1 MVDYAYA
8 HLFEEDN
15 VEKQWIIDYGD
26 GLITNENLDTQSI
39 ELTESLCSESE
50 LKFGCCE
57 SSCLKFKCS
66 DVAVSLTGKWITA
79 SIVLDSHEDAPFV
92 VGTYKVESDK
102 LTADRMHR
110 EVVAYDA
117 MRDIINSSMIEWYNS
132 VFPSGNE
139 RVPMHSFRQ
148 KFADHFGLEQAGAVG
163 NVLEDGTLSLDLV
176 NDRVYLSKTIQV
188 GEGTET
194 DNGTEQ
200 VSILKESSL
209 SGLDVISAICEINGC
224 FCHIN
229 RKGELE
235 YVYLKQDT
243 MGLYPSE
250 TLYPGHAPDYLPQ
263 AKTLNLYPQEP
274 DSFEIKR
281 SCCASCKYE
290 DYLVKPITKLQIR
303 QNEDDVGCVYPEG
316 EISKDDNCYIIED
329 NFLVYGKGAEEL
341 AQIAANIFR
350 KITDIIYRPFSAEV
364 RGNPCVETGDAIRI
378 STKYDIIESYVL
390 NRTMKGGHGLMGSI
404 SSQGAERYAEKANS
418 VSRSIIQLKGKT
430 NTLIR
435 NVDETRSELES
446 FEVDANGKIDV
457 LSSSITQT
465 AERIELEVTER
476 KDGQED
482 LSSRISQTIDTIDL
496 SVENGDKQAGIKIT
510 LKKEGDETPTTKEAV
525 GKIDLTGLVSFGNL
539 EKSGETTIDGG
550 NIKTDSI
557 DASKIKVGTLY
568 LVDELRIKRLD
579 SDGNIRE
586 RVALWME
593 DVEGQTD
600 PNVIV
605 GGKNWSTNVVIKDSL
620 DCLSQANF
628 GANVT
633 MEKTLDVFG
642 DISTRRYVY
651 LDEMGVKRGVAVWN
665 KAGTSRNGELIAG
678 IDADDVTT
686 LIGTPANADAKT
698 KTLLRG
704 NEVKIAS
711 SGATVTSDERLKNS
725 FKPLD
730 EFDGVYMDIEPCAF
744 KYNNGTSGRFHF
756 GVKAQNVK
764 EAFESHGYT
773 TQDFGGFVQMSD
785 SPENEDYCGVD
796 DPMGLIYTE
805 FTMWNMH
812 MVQELYKK
820 VGKQQEE
827 IANLKETI
835 SSLLGKDVNHEQGI

>member
-57 SSCLKFKCS
+57 SSRLKFKCS

-404 SSQGAERYAEKANS
+404 SSQGAERYAEKASS

-496 SVENGDKQAGIKIT
+496 SVENEDKQAGIKIT

-525 GKIDLTGLVSFGNL
+525 GKIDLTGLVTFGNL
-539 EKSGETTIDGG
+539 EKRGETTIDGG

-568 LVDELRIKRLD
+568 LVNELRIKRLD

-605 GGKNWSTNVVIKDSL
+605 GGKSWSTNVVIKDSL

>member
-39 ELTESLCSESE
+39 ELTESLCSEGE
-50 LKFGCCE
+50 LRFGHCE

-66 DVAVSLTGKWITA
+66 DVAVSLTRKWITA

-263 AKTLNLYPQEP
+263 AKTGNLYPQEP

-316 EISKDDNCYIIED
+316 GISKDDNCYIIED

-378 STKYDIIESYVL
+378 STRYDIVESYVL
-390 NRTMKGGHGLMGSI
+390 NRTMKGDHGLMGSI
-404 SSQGAERYAEKANS
+404 SSQGAEKYAEKANS

-446 FEVDANGKIDV
+446 FEMDANGKIDV
-457 LSSSITQT
+457 LTSSITQT
-465 AERIELEVTER
+465 AERIELEVAER

-557 DASKIKVGTLY
+557 DASKIKTETLY
-568 LVDELRIKRLD
+568 LKNELRIKRTD
-579 SDGNIRE
+579 SDGAERE
-586 RVALWME
+586 RIALWME
-593 DVEGQTD
+593 DVEGQTA
-600 PNVIV
+600 PNVVV
-605 GGKNWSTNVVIKDSL
+605 GGKNWRTNVVIKDSL
-620 DCLSQANF
+620 DCLSQTNF

-642 DISTRRYVY
+642 GISTGRYVY
-651 LDEMGVKRGVAVWN
+651 FDKMGAKRGIATQT
-665 KAGTSRNGELIAG
+665 KGGTSKDGELIAG
-678 IDADDVTT
+678 MAADNVTT
-686 LIGTPANADAKT
+686 LIGAGANRTAKT
-698 KTLLRG
+698 TTLLRG
-704 NEVKIAS
+704 NTVKVESAGEVTI
-711 SGATVTSDERLKNS
+711 SDKRLKNS
-725 FKPLD
+725 FKTLN
-730 EFDGVYMDIEPCAF
+730 EFDAIYMDIEPCAF
-744 KYNNGTSGRFHF
+744 KYNNGTSGRYHF
-756 GVKAQNVK
+756 GAIAQNVK
-764 EAFESHGYT
+764 QAFESHGYT
-773 TQDFGGFVQMSD
+773 TRDFGGFVQMQD
-785 SPENEDYCGVD
+785 NPESEDYCGVE
-796 DPMGLIYTE
+796 DPIGLIYTE

-827 IANLKETI
+827 IVNLKKTI
-835 SSLLGKDVNHEQGI
+835 SSLLGTDGNHEQGI